1 MSGLACTESLRMSPG
16 ATALTVMRLGPS
28 SRASARVIAT
38 TAPLDVT

>member
-1 MSGLACTESLRMSPG
+1 MSGLACTVSLRIRPG
-16 ATALTVMRLGPS
+16 AMAFTVMPAGPS